1 MQQDDSWISKG
12 PPTGEPIT
20 VVYTAG
26 SWIEAVVVR
35 GLLESAGIESPALG
49 DGNLPD
55 LSPIFTGIEIYTLE
69 SQAAQARQLI
79 ADHLA
84 GADDL
89 DEVSGDV
96 IDDDRYDDGG
106 GDGEGD

>member
-1 MQQDDSWISKG
+1 MQQDDSFIPKG
-12 PPTGEPIT
+12 PPNAEPIT

-35 GLLESAGIESPALG
+35 GLLESGGIESPALG

-55 LSPIFTGIEIYTLE
+55 LSPIFKGIEIYTLE

-84 GADDL
+84 GAEDL
-89 DEVSGDV
+89 DEVSGEV
-96 IDDDRYDDGG
+96 IDDDRYGGSGG
-106 GDGEGD
+106 GPPD

>member
-1 MQQDDSWISKG
+1 MQQDDFSIPKG
-12 PPTGEPIT
+12 PPNAEPIT

-55 LSPIFTGIEIYTLE
+55 LTPIFTGIEIYTLE
-69 SQAAQARQLI
+69 SEAARARQLI

-84 GADDL
+84 GAEDL
-89 DEVSGDV
+89 DEVSGEA
-96 IDDDRYDDGG
+96 IDDDRYDG
-106 GDGEGD
+106 GDGGTGD

>member
-1 MQQDDSWISKG
+1 MQQDDRFAAG
-12 PPTGEPIT
+12 PPTGEPLS

-55 LSPIFTGIEIYTLE
+55 LTPIFTGIEIYTLE
-69 SQAAQARQLI
+69 SEAARARQLI

-84 GADDL
+84 GAEDL
-89 DEVSGDV
+89 DEVSGEV
-96 IDDDRYDDGG
+96 IDDDRYDG
-106 GDGEGD
+106 GDGGTGN

>member
-1 MQQDDSWISKG
+1 MQQDDRFFAAG
-12 PPTGEPIT
+12 PPTGEPLS

-55 LSPIFTGIEIYTLE
+55 LTPIFSGIEIYTLE
-69 SQAAQARQLI
+69 SQADRARELI
-79 ADHLA
+79 AEHLRTV
-84 GADDL
+84 DDL
-89 DEVSGDV
+89 DEVSGEPV
-96 IDDDRYDDGG
+96 DDDRFDD
-106 GDGEGD
+106 

>member
-1 MQQDDSWISKG
+1 MQQDDFFIPKG
-12 PPTGEPIT
+12 PPNAEPIA

-26 SWIEAVVVR
+26 SWMEAIVVR

-55 LSPIFTGIEIYTLE
+55 LTPIFTGIEIYTLE
-69 SQAAQARQLI
+69 SDAARARQLI
-79 ADHLA
+79 ADHLE
-84 GADDL
+84 GAEDL

-96 IDDDRYDDGG
+96 IDDDRYDG
-106 GDGEGD
+106 GDNGKGD